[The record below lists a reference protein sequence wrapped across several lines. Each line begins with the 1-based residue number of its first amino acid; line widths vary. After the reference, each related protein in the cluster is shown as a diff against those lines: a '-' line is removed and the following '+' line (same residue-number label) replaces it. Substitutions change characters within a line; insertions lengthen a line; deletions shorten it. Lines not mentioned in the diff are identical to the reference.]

1 MKEKVEVKDEAN
13 ENTLHIKKKNPV
25 LEKIGNFFFGLFVT
39 FLFTLPV
46 WCILMIV
53 LYFANRL

>member
-1 MKEKVEVKDEAN
+1 MKDTVEIKDEVR
-13 ENTLHIKKKNPV
+13 ESSFQGKKKFPI